1 MYPYDIDPREYV
13 RQALAMQTPTAPSG
27 AFLPQMT
34 PASRGYYGPT
44 HQALSDTLAA
54 ALAKQASN
62 AGIFV
67 PPPADN
73 TGGLLSPVTPAAS
86 FFRMPSD
93 FSKPTYVPP
102 TSSTTLAPST
112 NVSNTAQTS
121 SGGGHNAPEQPTYS
135 PDFTR
140 SNGPVGTAN
149 GFTGPYSNGGG
160 PGDSFVD
167 GSLLGG
173 IGNFFYALTHPA
185 STPTSIDAIGSD
197 RNTAATAPARVP
209 ASAPMYRLSSN
220 DLMPGSGPISHITGT
235 PLASPT
241 FNAASPAL
249 GNYYNFSNENY
260 NLAGNSSLNPSE
272 LPAAENYYRLSA
284 NDLTPMPEPSQTLNG
299 MLRGNYEPVTGYAND
314 RANELLNA
322 AANDRSRQS
331 NAGSSDTFGRASDT
345 GPQTTRDNYT
355 GSYGPPG
362 GSGNEGDGGSSGG
375 GGYSSSA
382 GSSESRSN
390 YTGGYGPPGS
400 SQGGSITRD
409 KLSGKKPNNGDD
421 GWGTLKEGEYVIRP
435 ESVKLLPP
443 GLLSALNDIYKSSN
457 PKKTLRGLLG

>member
-62 AGIFV
+62 AGIYV
-67 PPPADN
+67 PPPVDN
-73 TGGLLSPVTPAAS
+73 TAGLLSPAPS

-93 FSKPTYVPP
+93 FSAPVYTAPT
-102 TSSTTLAPST
+102 TASMTNAPST
-112 NVSNTAQTS
+112 SLSNTAQSS
-121 SGGGHNAPEQPTYS
+121 SGGGRNAPEQPTYS

-160 PGDSFVD
+160 PGNSFVD
-167 GSLLGG
+167 GTFLGG
-173 IGNFFYALTHPA
+173 VGNFFNSLFNPA
-185 STPTSIDAIGSD
+185 PTPSSIDAMGSD
-197 RNTAATAPARVP
+197 RKMAEVAPAP
-209 ASAPMYRLSSN
+209 SYRLSSSG
-220 DLMPGSGPISHITGT
+220 LMGGLGPQASITGT
-235 PLASPT
+235 PLSAPSIYDSQTLNAVSPT
-241 FNAASPAL
+241 T
-249 GNYYNFSNENY
+249 ENY
-260 NLAGNSSLNPSE
+260 FRLANEDFNLAGNSDLN
-272 LPAAENYYRLSA
+272 
-284 NDLTPMPEPSQTLNG
+284 
-299 MLRGNYEPVTGYAND
+299 PVTGSMNNGPYDNGGGAGGSFGYTGSAPRGPVPDSYPAVSNN
-314 RANELLNA
+314 RADALLNA
-322 AANDRSRQS
+322 ARNDAALQS
-331 NAGSSDTFGRASDT
+331 NAGSSDTFNRASDT

-362 GSGNEGDGGSSGG
+362 GSGNEGGG
-375 GGYSSSA
+375 GA
-382 GSSESRSN
+382 WRM
-390 YTGGYGPPGS
+390 GGPVPKYGDGPP
-400 SQGGSITRD
+400 
-409 KLSGKKPNNGDD
+409 KAVH
-421 GWGTLKEGEYVIRP
+421 GTVHEGEYVIRP

-443 GLLSALNDIYKSSN
+443 GLLSALNDIYKSPN